1 MIVTGD
7 DFGLSTSINDAISK
21 SYKEGIL
28 TTASLMISAPDAEHA
43 IKIAKKNPK
52 LNVGLHIVLCN
63 GNSVLTSK
71 EISSLVDPDCE
82 FKTNQFLAGIN
93 YFFNVKAR
101 NQLKKEI
108 RAQFEAFKATGLRL
122 DHVNAHKHMHLHP
135 TIFNLIIKIGVEY
148 NLTAIR
154 IPNEPPLT
162 SIIYNKKEYF
172 IRYIRWIFFSIF
184 TSQMKKKCIKNNM
197 KFNNYIYGLHDSG
210 HMHIEKLIRIIP
222 HIKSGIT
229 EIYTHPS
236 LKNNDTV
243 QNYEFVE
250 EFKALIHVRTKR
262 TIEKF
267 NIKLSGFNS

>member
-1 MIVTGD
+1 
-7 DFGLSTSINDAISK
+7 
-21 SYKEGIL
+21 
-28 TTASLMISAPDAEHA
+28 
-43 IKIAKKNPK
+43 
-52 LNVGLHIVLCN
+52 
-63 GNSVLTSK
+63 
-71 EISSLVDPDCE
+71 
-82 FKTNQFLAGIN
+82 
-93 YFFNVKAR
+93 
-101 NQLKKEI
+101 
-108 RAQFEAFKATGLRL
+108 
-122 DHVNAHKHMHLHP
+122 
-135 TIFNLIIKIGVEY
+135 
-148 NLTAIR
+148 
-154 IPNEPPLT
+154 
-162 SIIYNKKEYF
+162 
-172 IRYIRWIFFSIF
+172 
-184 TSQMKKKCIKNNM
+184 MKKKCIKNNM